1 MIRIVDTYVLR
12 QVIKPLA
19 GAMAIGLLVLLA
31 ERMVRLLD
39 TILGKKNSFAVVFEL
54 LAYLVPHYLGLAVP
68 VALFLGLLFGFSK
81 LSKDSELDA
90 FMASGVGVGRLTR
103 PVVMLALAL
112 TAISIFII
120 GWAQPHTR
128 YAYRSVLFDVRNID
142 VFYLAEEGVFMQAGT
157 RTFII
162 DKLERSTNAFDRIF
176 LFDYRGPAGSE
187 TVTATHGKLIEVPG
201 ERRPVLR
208 LEDGHRLKL
217 DRWPFGA
224 ANSDPPTAV
233 VSNFAEAETPL
244 GKVTDA
250 VFRGR
255 GDDERELTIIE
266 LWQQLDTP
274 PRRSNKDQMRAE
286 FHKRLID
293 MLTLLVLPFLAVPF
307 AIGRGRGQRA
317 YRFGLA
323 LVILIVVHE
332 IIEQGAVATRTSGT
346 SPYLTMWLPFGLISA
361 FAAWRFWLAAFV
373 LRADRLDNIIDRLS
387 VTANAFWARLI
398 RRFGFGVRT

>member
-1 MIRIVDTYVLR
+1 
-12 QVIKPLA
+12 
-19 GAMAIGLLVLLA
+19 MAIGLLVLLA

-68 VALFLGLLFGFSK
+68 AALFLGLLFGFSK

-90 FMASGVGVGRLTR
+90 FMASGVGISRLTR
-103 PVVMLALAL
+103 PVVLLSLLL

-187 TVTATHGKLIEVPG
+187 TVTATHGKLLEIPG
-201 ERRPVLR
+201 ERRPVLQ

-217 DRWPFGA
+217 DRWPFGGTTPE
-224 ANSDPPTAV
+224 PPTAV

-244 GKVTDA
+244 GKVSDT
-250 VFRGR
+250 VFRPR

-266 LWQQLDTP
+266 LWQQLDNP
-274 PRRSNKDQMRAE
+274 PKRSTKDQMRAE
-286 FHKRLID
+286 FNKRLVD

-307 AIGRGRGQRA
+307 AIGRRRGQRA

-332 IIEQGAVATRTSGT
+332 VIEQGAVATRTSGA
-346 SPYLTMWLPFGLISA
+346 SPYLTMWLPFGLVTA
-361 FAAWRFWLAAFV
+361 FAAWRFWLAAYV
-373 LRADRLDNIIDRLS
+373 LKADRLDSAIDRVS
-387 VTANAFWARLI
+387 IATNAFWLWLI
-398 RRFGFGVRT
+398 KRFGFGARA